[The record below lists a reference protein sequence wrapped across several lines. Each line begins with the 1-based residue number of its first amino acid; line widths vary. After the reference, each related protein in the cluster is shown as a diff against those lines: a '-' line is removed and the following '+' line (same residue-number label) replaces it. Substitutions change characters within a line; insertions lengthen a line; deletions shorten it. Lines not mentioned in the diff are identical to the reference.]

1 MARYLSPLGT
11 ALAVTA
17 AFVMSASPAM
27 ARGWGG
33 WRHHRHHD
41 RVDAGDVI
49 AGLLIVGTVAAV
61 ASAASNASKAKR
73 ERDYRDA
80 DYPARNDR
88 DYRDSRRYGDDR
100 PDFGPRGDGDYRGAG
115 GIGQALDTCAGEVER
130 PDRRIDRVDTVERDS
145 EGWRIEGQTDN
156 GRSFVCSISD
166 SGRVRSV
173 TVGGQA
179 A

>member
-1 MARYLSPLGT
+1 MARRFSPFGT
-11 ALAVTA
+11 VLAVSA
-17 AFVMSASPAM
+17 ALVMSASPAM

-49 AGLLIVGTVAAV
+49 AGLLVIGAVSAV
-61 ASAASNASKAKR
+61 ASAAGKAKR
-73 ERDYRDA
+73 GRDGRED
-80 DYPARNDR
+80 DYPTREGR
-88 DYRDSRRYGDDR
+88 DDGEGRRYGEDR
-100 PDFGPRGDGDYRGAG
+100 PDYGPRGDGDYRGAG

>member
-1 MARYLSPLGT
+1 MAKRFSPLGT
-11 ALAVTA
+11 ALAVSA
-17 AFVMSASPAM
+17 ALVMTASPAM

-49 AGLLIVGTVAAV
+49 AGLLVIGTVAAV

-73 ERDYRDA
+73 ERDYRDD
-80 DYPARNDR
+80 DYRDR
-88 DYRDSRRYGDDR
+88 DYRDSDRRYGDDR
-100 PDFGPRGDGDYRGAG
+100 PDFGSRGTSDYRGAG
-115 GIGQALDTCAGEVER
+115 GIGQALDNCAAEVER

-156 GRSFVCSISD
+156 GRSFVCSVSD
-166 SGRVRSV
+166 SGRIRSV
-173 TVGGQA
+173 TVGGHA

>member
-1 MARYLSPLGT
+1 MARRFSPLGA

-61 ASAASNASKAKR
+61 ASAASKAKR
-73 ERDYRDA
+73 ERDYRDG
-80 DYPARNDR
+80 DYPAGDNR
-88 DYRDSRRYGDDR
+88 DYRESRRYGDDR
-100 PDFGPRGDGDYRGAG
+100 PDYGSRGGSDYRGAG
-115 GIGQALDTCAGEVER
+115 GIVQALDICAGEVER